1 MHGSLSLIYKSSGWY
16 GPPKTVLNYYT
27 NYQHPRR
34 LNTDDCQ
41 VSALIAVQ
49 KVAHTIPYPHKYEK
63 PMVSAGKN
71 PYIVRSYKLNGGCS
85 KPICIIII
93 YLKLLVDNSLTSGQ
107 ETRRSSPM
115 ADATSAQLK
124 ASLMYSFLDGAEK
137 IRHKNL
143 DWDG

>member
-1 MHGSLSLIYKSSGWY
+1 MFQADMY
-16 GPPKTVLNYYT
+16 N
-27 NYQHPRR
+27 
-34 LNTDDCQ
+34 
-41 VSALIAVQ
+41 
-49 KVAHTIPYPHKYEK
+49 
-63 PMVSAGKN
+63 
-71 PYIVRSYKLNGGCS
+71 
-85 KPICIIII
+85 I
-93 YLKLLVDNSLTSGQ
+93 YLKLLVDNSLISGQ